1 MKIEEDSL
9 YTPKEV
15 QAYLKVSPSTM
26 TRILKK
32 GLILAARVGKQY
44 RIRGAEILIYLTP
57 GLAGKL
63 REKYRKARE
72 WVHDDTDTAHTA
84 VQYRINSLGI
94 GENDQ
99 EASI

>member
-15 QAYLKVSPSTM
+15 QAYLKISSSTM
-26 TRILKK
+26 TRMIKK

-44 RIRGAEILIYLTP
+44 RIRGAEVLIFLTP
-57 GLAGKL
+57 HLADKL

-72 WVHDDTDTAHTA
+72 WVH
-84 VQYRINSLGI
+84 
-94 GENDQ
+94 ENDQ
-99 EASI
+99 GAQNV